1 MEQATLVV
9 DIRKSNMAAIETLDA
24 PMRLAAQPLYVKVR
38 EALVGRLISGVWK
51 PGQMLPSEFAIAD
64 ELGVSQGTVR
74 KALDEMTSQ
83 GLLIRKQGRG
93 TFVSEA
99 EDKSILFRFYRLT
112 SNKEE
117 GSDKSFPE
125 SKYLS
130 RSLQAANPAEQELF
144 DLKSGAQV
152 WHFERLRIEG
162 GQPILVE
169 QLTLPQNRFPDLD
182 EQADLP
188 NNVYRLYGVQYGII
202 VARVEEK
209 LRAVSAPAHVSDHL
223 GLEPNAPV
231 LEIDRRAYALDGSI
245 VEWRISLCRSDTMH
259 YRNELK

>member
-1 MEQATLVV
+1 MV
-9 DIRKSNMAAIETLDA
+9 AIETLDT
-24 PMRLAAQPLYVKVR
+24 PMRLAAQPLYAKVR
-38 EALVGRLISGVWK
+38 EALVGRLISGLWK
-51 PGQMLPSEFAIAD
+51 PGQMLPSEFAIAG

-74 KALDEMTSQ
+74 KALDEMTSE
-83 GLLIRKQGRG
+83 GLLIRRQGRG

-112 SNKEE
+112 SN
-117 GSDKSFPE
+117 SDQESDQNFPE

-130 RSLQAANPAEQELF
+130 RSLQTANAEERSLF
-144 DLKSGAQV
+144 TLEDGAQV
-152 WHFERLRIEG
+152 WHFERLRIEN

-169 QLTLPQNRFPDLD
+169 QLILPQNRFPDLN

-188 NNVYRLYGVQYGII
+188 NNVYRFYGAQYGII

-209 LRAVSAPAHVSDHL
+209 LRAVTAPTHVSAHL
-223 GLEPNAPV
+223 GLEANAPV
-231 LEIDRRAYALDGSI
+231 LEIDRRAFALDGSI
-245 VEWRISLCRSDTMH
+245 VEWRVSLCRSDTMH